1 MCRFYKLSLALLFS
15 LKIACYIINQLGPED
30 IFVYLIRATFD
41 HMVRMV
47 AFGKIRDF
55 YLCALFSS
63 LFLDVY

>member
-1 MCRFYKLSLALLFS
+1 MPFLQIVFS
-15 LKIACYIINQLGPED
+15 TFVLIENCMLYLNQLGPED

>member
-1 MCRFYKLSLALLFS
+1 MLYL
-15 LKIACYIINQLGPED
+15 NQLGPED